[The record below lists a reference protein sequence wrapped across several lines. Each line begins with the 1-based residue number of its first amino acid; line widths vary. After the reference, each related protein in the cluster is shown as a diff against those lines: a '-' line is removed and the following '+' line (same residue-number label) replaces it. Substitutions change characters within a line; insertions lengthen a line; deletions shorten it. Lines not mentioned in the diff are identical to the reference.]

1 MWDFIYLQLKK
12 TSLYINRDECIGFA
26 YRSAS
31 PWRYFIQKR
40 LIEIQ
45 CDKVVLTAIV
55 VLVILFTYYYFCNGE
70 VFVKMIFLIQE
81 HWEVSVRARSS
92 YRQESDPNRWRTR
105 GFAHSQVLSQLLC
118 CLSWSSP
125 LSGSGADFAP
135 GMSLSV
141 ATLQSRALRWG
152 TEAVLSFISALNC
165 QLLSLHT
172 VFSLGDTRISSH

>member
-1 MWDFIYLQLKK
+1 MRVFIYLQLKK

-55 VLVILFTYYYFCNGE
+55 VSVILFTYYYFCNGE

-105 GFAHSQVLSQLLC
+105 GFAHSQVLPHLIC
-118 CLSWSSP
+118 CLRLE
-125 LSGSGADFAP
+125 LSLLWVWGWLCPRHESVSGYTTITST
-135 GMSLSV
+135 GMGH
-141 ATLQSRALRWG
+141 WG
-152 TEAVLSFISALNC
+152 SFIIL
-165 QLLSLHT
+165 
-172 VFSLGDTRISSH
+172 FSN